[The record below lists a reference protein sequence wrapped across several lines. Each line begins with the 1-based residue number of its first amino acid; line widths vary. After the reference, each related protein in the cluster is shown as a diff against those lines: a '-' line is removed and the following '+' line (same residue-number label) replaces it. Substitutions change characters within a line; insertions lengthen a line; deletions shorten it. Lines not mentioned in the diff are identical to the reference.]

1 VVVDLLNDEF
11 VPVWI
16 NIRTTPVPDIACLE
30 DVLGKVTVGADG
42 MVQGAFS
49 QGFFVRSVVLGPDG
63 ETLLNPQD
71 AKNAS
76 LGDLFGVGYF
86 PYAQVKPKDYLPML
100 RVALARSRAANP
112 N

>member
-1 VVVDLLNDEF
+1 

-16 NIRTTPVPDIACLE
+16 NIRKSPLPDLDCME
-30 DVLGKVTVGADG
+30 DVLGKVEVDADN

-49 QGFFVRSVVLGPDG
+49 QGFFVRSVVLASDG

-71 AKNAS
+71 ARHIS
-76 LGDLFGVGYF
+76 LGDLFSAGYF
-86 PYAQVKPKDYLPML
+86 PYGQVKSKHYLPML
-100 RVALARSRAANP
+100 RAALERARAANP